1 MPRNG
6 YAHLVHDYYVSRF
19 RDLAE
24 ERQARLTAVR
34 TRRQALA
41 YQEQVQEAI
50 HRAFAPLPRR
60 TPLAARSTGVLEDR
74 QCRVEKVLFE
84 SRPGCLVTGHLYL
97 PRTGDGPFPGVLGTC
112 GHSEA
117 GKLEPRYQEFCRR
130 LAAAGF
136 AVFLYD
142 PLSQGERDQ
151 YWGQRQREGI
161 SGCCQAHNMM
171 GKQLELVGEWFG
183 SWRAWDG
190 IRALDY
196 LLSRPEVD
204 PDRIGLTG
212 NSGGGTMS
220 TWLWAVDPR
229 FTMAAP
235 SCFVTTFLAN
245 LENELPADCEQYP
258 PGVVGAGLELA
269 DFLIAGAPKPVL
281 LLGQR
286 YDFFDRRGL
295 RQAHDEVARFY
306 GVLGAD
312 RERCGLFIGPE
323 PHGFSR
329 HNQEAMAAFFAAH
342 AGLQPPRPLAHPEIL
357 TAEAAQVTRRGSTV
371 AAGAIPVP
379 RLIAERAAALQA
391 QRGRPTGIRL
401 CRRLAELLA
410 LPERGTPPHYRVL
423 RPTRVAGST
432 CARYAVET
440 EREVRAILHKRLT
453 SPERAGTL
461 DVEPRVILGLPH
473 LAAEADLAEDQHLI
487 GQAPLYCLDVR
498 GLGESLPDDGG
509 GDFFHPYGMDYMLH
523 GQALL
528 LGESYLGRRVHDLL
542 AVLDLFER
550 EGAQRIDLYGRGQ
563 GAIIALCAAVLDRRI
578 RSLTLKNAPLSWQAW
593 TEVPVVAWPAANGLR
608 GVLRYLDLPDLY
620 RTLGP
625 RVRVTAP
632 WGPDLKP
639 LTGVRLQQALAA
651 AGLKASLICREPV
664 SRRRG
669 SGGSRR

>member
-6 YAHLVHDYYVSRF
+6 YAHLVHDDYIARF
-19 RDLAE
+19 RELAE
-24 ERQARLTAVR
+24 ERQARLAEVH

-41 YQEQVQEAI
+41 YQERVREAI

-60 TPLAARSTGVLEDR
+60 TALVPRITGAIEGR
-74 QCRVEKVLFE
+74 YCRIEKLLFE

-97 PRTGDGPFPGVLGTC
+97 PQAGTGPFPGVLGTC
-112 GHSEA
+112 GHSED
-117 GKLEPRYQEFCRR
+117 GKLEPRYQEFSRR

-136 AVFLYD
+136 AVFIYD

-151 YWGQRQREGI
+151 YWGRRRREGI

-183 SWRAWDG
+183 AWRAWDG

-204 PDRIGLTG
+204 PGRVGLTG

-220 TWLWAVDPR
+220 TWLWAVEPR

-258 PGVVGAGLELA
+258 PGVVGAGVEMA
-269 DFLIAGAPKPVL
+269 DFIIAGAPKPVL
-281 LLGQR
+281 LLGQQ

-295 RQAHDEVARFY
+295 RQAHAEVARFY
-306 GVLGAD
+306 DVFGAVPED
-312 RERCGLFIGPE
+312 CGLFIGPQ

-329 HNQEAMAAFFAAH
+329 HNQEAMTAFFAAH
-342 AGLQPPRPLAHPEIL
+342 AGLQPPRPLARPVIL
-357 TAEAAQVTRRGSTV
+357 TPEQAQVTRRGSTV
-371 AAGAIPVP
+371 AAGATPVP

-391 QRGRPTGIRL
+391 RRGRPTGTRL
-401 CRRLAELLA
+401 RRRLAELLA
-410 LPERGTPPHYRVL
+410 LPERTTPPHYRVL
-423 RPTRVAGST
+423 RPAQVAGKT

-440 EREVRAILHKRLT
+440 ERDLRGILYKRLALV
-453 SPERAGTL
+453 ERAGTL
-461 DVEPRVILGLPH
+461 DVEPRVILCLPH
-473 LAAEADLAEDQHLI
+473 LAAEVDMTEDRGML
-487 GQAPLYCLDVR
+487 GKAPLYCLDVR

-509 GDFFHPYGMDYMLH
+509 GDFYQPYGMDYMLH

-542 AVLDLFER
+542 AVLDLLEQ
-550 EGAQRIDLYGRGQ
+550 EGARRIDLYGRGQ
-563 GAIIALCAAVLDRRI
+563 GAIIALCAAVLDRRV
-578 RSLTLKNAPLSWQAW
+578 STLTMRNAPLSWQAW
-593 TEVPVVAWPAANGLR
+593 TETPVVAWPAANFLR
-608 GVLRYLDLPDLY
+608 GALAFLDLPDLY
-620 RTLGP
+620 RALGS
-625 RVRVTAP
+625 RVRVLAP
-632 WGPDLKP
+632 WGPEMKP
-639 LTGVRLQQALAA
+639 LSGARLRQALVEAK
-651 AGLKASLICREPV
+651 LSASLVRQESV
-664 SRRRG
+664 S
-669 SGGSRR
+669 